1 MGLLKSKQHK
11 NIIATKI
18 FSENNINKVDFDL
31 KLYLNLIY
39 KEQVEDNYI
48 SLFKKFY
55 GRAYRWG
62 INTNELDLLQKFV
75 NENNFYLSVNE
86 FFRADKATQK
96 YLKRLNAFYI
106 DLDYY
111 NIKELKDLTVE
122 QVIGQIE
129 YDLDYPQP
137 SFYVDSGKGLYI
149 FWLLEK
155 TVATKKSIKYWKMVQ
170 SSLISLFESYG
181 ADKKVKDATRVL
193 RQVGTING
201 KTREKVKLLL
211 NSSVDDV
218 RRYEISDIAGY
229 LWGHEEKEKT
239 KKKTKSKVKT
249 VKQKDKKVIALKTIQ
264 TLHYNRKIDLEK
276 LVEIRKNL
284 KGHREQLLFLYRLQ
298 LSMMNFSKEDSLKA
312 TLELNSKMIEPL
324 KDEEVISATK
334 SAEDN
339 AEVYLRLKEKW
350 NESLDITLNNYLS
363 TNGVYLYKNSTI
375 IKDLDITV
383 TEQKRMKTLIGTEEK
398 EIRKKER
405 NKIFYKE
412 NKEYHKE
419 YHKKHYKDKKDKLK
433 EEYQKKLK
441 SEQKL
446 SRAERN
452 MIIREK
458 IKSFLKQGCTQR
470 DIANELNI
478 SLSSINTHI
487 KNMK

>member
-1 MGLLKSKQHK
+1 MGILKTKQNK

-18 FSENNINKVDFDL
+18 YSKNNINEIDFDL
-31 KLYLNLIY
+31 KFYLNLMY
-39 KEQVEDNYI
+39 KEQADNNYI
-48 SLFKKFY
+48 SLLKKFY

-86 FFRADKATQK
+86 FFRPDKATQK

-111 NIKELKDLTVE
+111 NVKELKDLTVE
-122 QVIGQIE
+122 QIIGQIE

-193 RQVGTING
+193 RQVSSKNG
-201 KTREKVKLLL
+201 KTGRKVKLLL
-211 NSSVDDV
+211 NSGVDDV

-229 LWGHEEKEKT
+229 LWGYEEKEKT
-239 KKKTKSKVKT
+239 KKKTKSKVKK
-249 VKQKDKKVIALKTIQ
+249 VKQKDKKIIALKTIQ
-264 TLHYNRKIDLEK
+264 TLHYNRKLDLEK

-312 TLELNSKMIEPL
+312 TLELNSKMTEPL
-324 KDEEVISATK
+324 EEEEVINATK

-339 AEVYLRLKEKW
+339 AEVYLRLKEKFDE
-350 NESLDITLNNYLS
+350 NLGITLNQYLS
-363 TNGVYLYKNSTI
+363 MNGVYLYKNSTI
-375 IKDLDITV
+375 IKELDITQS
-383 TEQKRMKTLIGTEEK
+383 EQKLMKILIGTEEK
-398 EIRKKER
+398 EIRKKKR
-405 NKIFYKE
+405 NKIYYKE
-412 NKEYHKE
+412 NKEYHQK
-419 YHKKHYKDKKDKLK
+419 Y
-433 EEYQKKLK
+433 YQKYYEIKRK
-441 SEQKL
+441 SKGKL
-446 SRAERN
+446 SRAEQN
-452 MIIREK
+452 EIIREK
-458 IKSFLKQGCTQR
+458 IKSLLNQGFTQKEIALKLDATTR
-470 DIANELNI
+470 TVRN
-478 SLSSINTHI
+478 HI
-487 KNMK
+487 KYMKENGIL